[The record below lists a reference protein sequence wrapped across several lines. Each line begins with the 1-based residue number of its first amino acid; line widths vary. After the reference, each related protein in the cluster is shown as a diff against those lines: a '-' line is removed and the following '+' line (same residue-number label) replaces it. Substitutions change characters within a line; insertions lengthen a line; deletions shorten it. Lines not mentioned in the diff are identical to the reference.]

1 MTRKVN
7 PISLKL
13 GITQVWDSTIQNYNK
28 LDYYYTFSFLKQL
41 QIENI
46 ISKILK
52 INQFLVNDKE
62 FCYFNNKLFLNIYI
76 IDIVSNQSDRYLS
89 LIQKLSKLISN
100 WFSLEI
106 CLRIYKRIYWIT
118 TSSLVISYASYLFEQ
133 NKNPNKIL
141 WQICTFLNRHHY
153 HSKIICST
161 KGIRVIYL
169 KGFKVRL
176 VGRFDNTKSQMAKSI
191 EQSSGSLSLVSF
203 NNHVEFAQKNLYTK
217 LGSCGLQIWLF
228 YKIN

>member
-1 MTRKVN
+1 MTRKIN

-13 GITQVWDSTIQNYNK
+13 GVTQVWDFTVQNYNK
-28 LDYYYTFSFLKQL
+28 LNYYYTFSFLKQL

-52 INQFLVNDKE
+52 INQFSVNDKE
-62 FCYFNNKLFLNIYI
+62 FWYFNDKLFLNIYI
-76 IDIVSNQSDRYLS
+76 VDIIGNQSDKYLS
-89 LIQKLSKLISN
+89 LIQKLSKLVSN

-106 CLRIYKRIYWIT
+106 YLRIYKRIYWIT
-118 TSSLVISYASYLFEQ
+118 TSNLIISYASYLLEQ

-141 WQICTFLNRHHY
+141 WQVCAFLNRHRY
-153 HSKIICST
+153 HSKIVCST
-161 KGIRVIYL
+161 KGIRVIWL

-191 EQSSGSLSLVSF
+191 EQSSGSLSLVSLK
-203 NNHVEFAQKNLYTK
+203 NHVEFAQKNLYTK

-228 YKIN
+228 YEIN